1 MRKLY
6 ALVIGLIVLVA
17 TKTNGQFNPQNSIS
31 ETSNIAVTSVAV
43 NDEIASNAA
52 VNSSTETC
60 QANFEVSNVAS
71 SPFTKTF
78 TAEPWN
84 SEQKR
89 PVYICW
95 KFGDGKDTCIQYS
108 NTNPGPYA
116 VTHHYLQPGVYE
128 VCVRIVYEGGCEAT
142 KCKAVYVTMPDECRA
157 DFEKLALTPTIS
169 PLHITFKALPWH
181 NNNKK
186 PKKIC
191 WAFGDGRDT
200 CIEYSV
206 TYTGSY
212 LITHKYNHPG
222 TYEVCVKIFY
232 DGGCEESKCKSF
244 QINEPDRCGAD
255 FERIPATS
263 TNDLLIVGFSA
274 IPSHNN
280 NKVPK
285 VICWSFGDGRDTCI
299 EYAQNFS
306 GPYIVRHRYS
316 APGTYTVCVKITY
329 YGGCEAYKCKP
340 IVVTRPDECRV
351 DFERITISTTANPL
365 LVYFKALPWNSNN
378 KKPKTICWKFGDG
391 KDTCI
396 HYPENYTGVYAV
408 SHRYDQPGQYEVCI
422 KITYFGDCEAYKCK
436 LIVVTRPDECRA
448 DFERI
453 TINTTANPLLV
464 YFKALPWNSNN
475 KKPKTI
481 CWNFGDGRDTCINYT
496 ETYAGAYA
504 VSHRYSQPGQY
515 EVCIKI
521 TYFGGCESYK
531 CKQINVGEFCRTD
544 FEKLLVNTDPL
555 VAYFKA
561 LPFHSQ
567 DKKPK
572 TICWRFGDGRDT
584 CINYP
589 ENFTGVYAVRHEYD
603 HPGLY
608 EVCIK
613 ITYYG
618 GCEAYKCKQV
628 QIGEVVQCKADFER
642 IPISTTNNPLQ
653 VAFRVIPSHINNKN
667 PKEICWK
674 FGDGRDTCIQYGE
687 DYTGPYVVH
696 HRYDRPGNYEVC
708 VKITYFGG
716 CESRKCE
723 VVKVEAPG
731 ECRVKIFELTPSIT
745 SLVRGFFASP
755 WSSENKK
762 PVRVCWY
769 FGDGTDTCIQ
779 LSPGISLT
787 QLFIR
792 HIYPAPGEYR
802 ACVKILFEGG
812 CIASECD
819 EVIIRPTTNTCG
831 GYMTDSLISPRT
843 FKFKGFAIHN
853 PDDPVAGYRWTF
865 GDGSAATGRE
875 VTHQYNVP
883 GTYEVCLTI
892 KTQRG
897 CETRICK
904 QLHVPGNAQVALEIT
919 PNPVINIMHVLF
931 YSTHNEPVVIK
942 VVNGYGVI
950 VRTWSR
956 NATQGANNWDLDVST
971 LPAGAYTLYV
981 QSPNQLSSRLF
992 IKAN

>member
-6 ALVIGLIVLVA
+6 ALVIGLIVFVA
-17 TKTNGQFNPQNSIS
+17 TKTNAQLNPRDLFS
-31 ETSNIAVTSVAV
+31 ESSNIAVTT
-43 NDEIASNAA
+43 AA
-52 VNSSTETC
+52 VNNEITPTAGVNSSNETC
-60 QANFEVSNVAS
+60 QANLEVSGEAS
-71 SPFTKTF
+71 SPLTKKF
-78 TAEPWN
+78 TAVPWH

-108 NTNPGPYA
+108 NTNPGPYT
-116 VTHHYLQPGVYE
+116 VIHHYQQPGVYE
-128 VCVRIVYEGGCEAT
+128 VCVRIVYEGGCEAV
-142 KCKAVYVTMPDECRA
+142 KCKAVYVTIPDECRA
-157 DFEKLALTPTIS
+157 DFEKLALEPTIN
-169 PLHITFKALPWH
+169 PLYVTFKALPWH

-191 WAFGDGRDT
+191 WKFGDGRDT
-200 CIEYSV
+200 CIEYPA
-206 TYTGSY
+206 TYTGTY
-212 LITHKYNHPG
+212 FVRHKYNHPG

-232 DGGCEESKCKSF
+232 AGECEATKCKPV

-255 FERIPATS
+255 FERIPVTG
-263 TNDLLIVGFSA
+263 TNDLLLVGFRA

-285 VICWSFGDGRDTCI
+285 VICWKFGDGKDTCI

-306 GPYIVRHRYS
+306 GPYVVRHRYNV
-316 APGTYTVCVKITY
+316 PGTYTVCIKITY

-340 IVVTRPDECRV
+340 IIVTRPDECRA
-351 DFERITISTTANPL
+351 DFEKIAVNSTANPL
-365 LVYFKALPWNSNN
+365 LVYYKALPWHNNN
-378 KKPKTICWKFGDG
+378 KKPKQICWKFGDG

-396 HYPENYTGVYAV
+396 NYTENYTGPYAV
-408 SHRYDQPGQYEVCI
+408 SHKYKEPGQYEVCV
-422 KITYFGDCEAYKCK
+422 KI
-436 LIVVTRPDECRA
+436 I
-448 DFERI
+448 
-453 TINTTANPLLV
+453 
-464 YFKALPWNSNN
+464 
-475 KKPKTI
+475 
-481 CWNFGDGRDTCINYT
+481 
-496 ETYAGAYA
+496 
-504 VSHRYSQPGQY
+504 
-515 EVCIKI
+515 
-521 TYFGGCESYK
+521 YFGGCEAYK
-531 CKQINVGEFCRTD
+531 CKQINVGEFCRAD
-544 FEKLLVNTDPL
+544 FEKVLINTTANPL
-555 VAYFKA
+555 VVYYKA
-561 LPFHSQ
+561 IPFHSQ

-589 ENFTGVYAVRHEYD
+589 ENFTGLYGVRHEYN

-628 QIGEVVQCKADFER
+628 QVGEVVQCKADFER
-642 IPISTTNNPLQ
+642 IPISSVDNPLH
-653 VAFRVIPSHINNKN
+653 VAFRAIPWHINNKK

-674 FGDGRDTCIQYGE
+674 FGDGKDTCIQYGE
-687 DYTGPYVVH
+687 DYAGPYVVH
-696 HRYDRPGNYEVC
+696 HRYDHPGNYEVC
-708 VKITYFGG
+708 VKILYFGG
-716 CESRKCE
+716 CDSRKCE

-731 ECRVKIFELTPSIT
+731 ECRVKLFELTPSIT

-755 WSSENKK
+755 WSSENKR

-779 LSPGISLT
+779 LNAGISFT

-792 HIYPAPGEYR
+792 HTYPAPGEYR
-802 ACVKILFEGG
+802 ACVKILFDGG
-812 CIASECD
+812 CIASDCD
-819 EVIIRPTTNTCG
+819 EVIIRPTTNACG

-875 VTHQYNVP
+875 VTHQYNAP

-904 QLHVPGNAQVALEIT
+904 PLHVPGNTQVALQIT
-919 PNPVINIMHVLF
+919 PNPVLNIMHVLF
-931 YSTHNEPVVIK
+931 YSTHNEPVTIK

-950 VRTWSR
+950 VRTWIR
-956 NATQGANNWDLDVST
+956 NATQGANNWDFDVST

-981 QSPNQLSSRLF
+981 QSPNQLSSRIF

>member
-1 MRKLY
+1 V
-6 ALVIGLIVLVA
+6 AGLFFVLVA
-17 TKTNGQFNPQNSIS
+17 TKTNSQPNINPRNLFFETTNITSDGVIDESTGIANSP
-31 ETSNIAVTSVAV
+31 E
-43 NDEIASNAA
+43 
-52 VNSSTETC
+52 ETC
-60 QANFEVSNVAS
+60 RANFEE
-71 SPFTKTF
+71 SPTPNSTLSKKFI
-78 TAEPWN
+78 AEPWH
-84 SEQKR
+84 SEGKR

-108 NTNPGPYA
+108 NTNPGPYT
-116 VTHHYLQPGVYE
+116 VVHYYQRPGVYE

-142 KCKAVYVTMPDECRA
+142 KCKPVYVTIPDACRA
-157 DFEKLALTPTIS
+157 DFEKLALTPSIS
-169 PLHITFKALPWH
+169 PLDVTFKALPWH

-191 WAFGDGRDT
+191 WSFGDGRDT
-200 CIEYSV
+200 CIEYSTTFTG
-206 TYTGSY
+206 TY
-212 LITHKYNHPG
+212 LVRHKYNHPG
-222 TYEVCVKIFY
+222 TYEICVKILY
-232 DGGCEESKCKSF
+232 DGGCEASKCKPVT
-244 QINEPDRCGAD
+244 INEPDRCGAD
-255 FERIPATS
+255 FERIPVTN
-263 TNDLLIVGFSA
+263 TNDLLVAGFKA

-285 VICWSFGDGRDTCI
+285 VICWKFGDGKDTCI

-306 GPYIVRHRYS
+306 GPYVVRHKYN

-329 YGGCEAYKCKP
+329 YGGCESYKCKP
-340 IVVTRPDECRV
+340 IVITRPDECRA
-351 DFERITISTTANPL
+351 DFEKISTSATANPL

-378 KKPKTICWKFGDG
+378 KKPKTICWRFGDG

-396 HYPENYTGVYAV
+396 NYTESYTGTYAV
-408 SHRYDQPGQYEVCI
+408 SHRYD
-422 KITYFGDCEAYKCK
+422 
-436 LIVVTRPDECRA
+436 
-448 DFERI
+448 
-453 TINTTANPLLV
+453 
-464 YFKALPWNSNN
+464 
-475 KKPKTI
+475 
-481 CWNFGDGRDTCINYT
+481 
-496 ETYAGAYA
+496 
-504 VSHRYSQPGQY
+504 QPGQY

-531 CKQINVGEFCRTD
+531 CKQINVGEFCRAD
-544 FEKLLVNTDPL
+544 FEKLLVNTTANPL

-561 LPFHSQ
+561 LPFNSQ
-567 DKKPK
+567 DRKPK
-572 TICWRFGDGRDT
+572 TTCWRFGDGRDT

-589 ENFTGVYAVRHEYD
+589 ENYTGSYGVRHEYD

-618 GCEAYKCKQV
+618 GCEAYKCKTIQV
-628 QIGEVVQCKADFER
+628 GEPIRCKADFER
-642 IPISTTNNPLQ
+642 IPISTVSNPLH
-653 VAFRVIPSHINNKN
+653 VAFKAIPWHIENKK

-687 DYTGPYVVH
+687 DYAGPYVVN

-708 VKITYFGG
+708 VKILYFGG

-723 VVKVEAPG
+723 VVKIEAPG
-731 ECRVKIFELTPSIT
+731 ECRVKLFQLTPSIT
-745 SLVRGFFASP
+745 SPVRGFFASP
-755 WSSENKK
+755 WSSENKR
-762 PVRVCWY
+762 PARVCWY

-779 LSPGISLT
+779 LNSGISLT

-792 HIYPAPGEYR
+792 HAYPAPGEYR

-812 CIASECD
+812 CIASDCD
-819 EVIIRPTTNTCG
+819 EVIIRPTTNACG

-875 VTHQYNVP
+875 VTHQYNAP

-904 QLHVPGNAQVALEIT
+904 PLHVPGNTQIALQIT
-919 PNPVINIMHVLF
+919 PNPVINTMHVLF
-931 YSTHNEPVVIK
+931 YSTHNEPVMIK
-942 VVNGYGVI
+942 VVNGYGVV
-950 VRTWSR
+950 VRIWTR
-956 NATQGANNWDLDVST
+956 NATQGANNWDFDVST

-981 QSPNQLSSRLF
+981 QSPNQLSSQLF